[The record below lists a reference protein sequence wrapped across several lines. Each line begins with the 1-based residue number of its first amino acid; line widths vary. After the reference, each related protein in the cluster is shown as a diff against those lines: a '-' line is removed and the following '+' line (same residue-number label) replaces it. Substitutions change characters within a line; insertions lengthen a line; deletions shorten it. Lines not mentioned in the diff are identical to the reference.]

1 MVAALTVVFFTV
13 IAAVAFGGW
22 RLSLRLRPYAPCR
35 WCKGRRGRNRF
46 SSRTGGPYG
55 HCGHC
60 GGSGERLRRG
70 AREPE

>member
-1 MVAALTVVFFTV
+1 MAAAVTLIV
-13 IAAVAFGGW
+13 IAAASYGGW

-46 SSRTGGPYG
+46 SSSSGSTWG

-60 GGSGERLRRG
+60 GGSGERLRWG